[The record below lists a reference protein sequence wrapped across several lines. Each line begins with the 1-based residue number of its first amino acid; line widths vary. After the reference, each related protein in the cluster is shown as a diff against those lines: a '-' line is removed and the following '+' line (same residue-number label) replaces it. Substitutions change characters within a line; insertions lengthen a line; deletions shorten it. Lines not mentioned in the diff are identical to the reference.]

1 MSMNTLIQVAHDLK
15 SNTLEAVWVDSEGK
29 TNCRNFSPLQIEEFK
44 EAASEFAGR
53 YTELAGWT
61 PEYIAAVAA
70 EEKRLADAAQAKADA
85 EEAERKA
92 AKEKAEQEAFDAE
105 VKRQVEIM
113 KKAKEIVEGKK

>member
-1 MSMNTLIQVAHDLK
+1 MNTLIQVAHDLK

-29 TNCRNFSPLQIEEFK
+29 TNCRNFSPLQVEEFK
-44 EAASEFAGR
+44 EVVGELAQR
-53 YTELAGWT
+53 YTDFADWT

-70 EEKRLADAAQAKADA
+70 EEQRLAAKAQAKVDA